1 MKRILW
7 MGIGV
12 AIGVIAFR
20 KITEAQSAL
29 GPEGLNRA
37 VGRLADG
44 IYDFADAVRDGM
56 QERETELRTA
66 LGIDSQDVARR
77 ERLPSGKA
85 RQAVRCPGRKL
96 HRPVWGRIKPEAPA
110 HATADA
116 QAATRRIA

>member
-20 KITEAQSAL
+20 KITEAQSTL

-56 QERETELRTA
+56 QERESELRTA

-77 ERLPSGKA
+77 
-85 RQAVRCPGRKL
+85 
-96 HRPVWGRIKPEAPA
+96 
-110 HATADA
+110 
-116 QAATRRIA
+116 